1 MKFKLNNNKLPQ
13 INSIILVCN
22 NDSNIIGIVEAVTND
37 KIVVLMLDRIGRIVI
52 HKNDNWTQL
61 NVSDLQS
68 LRYTYKVFI
77 NKNVDGMINES
88 YLKFKNKYIK
98 K

>member
-1 MKFKLNNNKLPQ
+1 MKFKLNNNKIPPV
-13 INSIILVCN
+13 NSIILVCH
-22 NDSNIIGIVEAVTND
+22 DESNIIGIVETVFND
-37 KIVVLMLDRIGRIVI
+37 NIVVLMLDRIGRIII

-77 NKNVDGMINES
+77 NKNIDELINES
-88 YLKFKNKYIK
+88 YLICKDKYIK